1 MKTAILSKGKEKQ
14 PLNRH
19 SYIFSGAVAKLDGGI
34 SPGEIIKVCAHDGKF
49 IAYGHYNPTSGIL
62 IRLLEW
68 DENVKVDREWYR
80 NKISDALNLR
90 ENMTGDET
98 NAVRLIF
105 SEGDFLPGLIVDRF
119 AGTLVLQSHTSGMDR
134 DKGIIAEVL
143 RELLPEVNCIY
154 EKSDGDGRRMEGLK
168 DSAGALFGSLPER
181 IEVVEN
187 GIKYIVDITSQ
198 KTGFYTDQRTNR
210 MLLRKYVKP
219 NDSVLDLFCFTG
231 GFGLTAAASGAEV
244 CLCDSSAGALRGAV
258 ANFELNGFAV
268 PETVEKDCFEFIREL
283 YRAGKQY
290 DIIILDPPKLMPRKK
305 DEIRALRAYKDLNF
319 NTMKLLKPG
328 GYLFTFSCSGNF
340 TMDMFK
346 EMTAYSAKD
355 AKRTVRIIEQ
365 MHQASDHPVS
375 VSVPETEYLKG
386 LVLRVL

>member
-19 SYIFSGAVAKLDGGI
+19 SYIFSGAVDKLDGGI
-34 SPGEIIKVCAHDGKF
+34 SPGEIIKVYAHDGKF
-49 IAYGHYNPTSGIL
+49 IAYGHYNPTSGIV

-68 DENVKVDREWYR
+68 DENVRINREWYR

-90 ENMTGDET
+90 ENMTGDDT

-134 DKGIIAEVL
+134 DKGIITEVL
-143 RELLPEVNCIY
+143 RELLPEIDCIY

-168 DSAGALFGSLPER
+168 DSAGTLYGSLPVK
-181 IEVVEN
+181 IQILEN
-187 GIKYIVDITSQ
+187 GIKYLVDITSQ
-198 KTGFYTDQRTNR
+198 KTGFYTDQRANR

-219 NDSVLDLFCFTG
+219 NDSVLDLFCFTD

-244 CLCDSSAGALRGAV
+244 SLCDTSAGALRV
-258 ANFELNGFAV
+258 AEQNFELNGFKTPKIA
-268 PETVEKDCFEFIREL
+268 EKDCFEHIREL
-283 YRAGKQY
+283 FRAGNRF
-290 DIIILDPPKLMPRKK
+290 DLVILDPPKLMPRKK

-340 TMDMFK
+340 SMEMFK
-346 EMTAYSAKD
+346 EMAAYSVKD
-355 AKRTVRIIEQ
+355 AKRQVQIIGQ
-365 MHQASDHPVS
+365 MHQSPDHPVS
-375 VSVPETEYLKG
+375 ISVPETEYLKG
-386 LVLRVL
+386 LILRIL